1 MSSLN
6 LNIAGRLW
14 LGFAAICLVLV
25 AAVAYTSVTLSS
37 VTEIAQ
43 RVTSQRAPTANASAD
58 LTAQMNGSLA
68 ILRGYLLTGNE
79 KLKAER
85 AATWTNI
92 GALSSDM
99 DELAKGFTKPENRER
114 WAAARDL
121 FGKLRAAQDK
131 AEALAFTPDA
141 FPATKI
147 LTDDAAPRAKILTGA
162 ITRMIEDEAKQAAT
176 PERKA
181 LLKSMADVRGNFG
194 LALANI
200 RAFLLSGDQ
209 QFRQDFDQR
218 WAAVQ
223 KALAAVKGQQMLFS
237 GEQQSAFA
245 EFAKTLA
252 EFEPMPAKMFD
263 IRDSDGWNMPVKI
276 LATEAAPVANQILD
290 VLVGT
295 LQPDGSRS
303 GGLKDS
309 QRQLMTADTQD
320 LTSSVGFLA
329 IVEWILLAVGL
340 ALGGAI
346 AFFTARSIVPAV
358 HNITESMTRLA
369 KGDDAITFPQSFSRD
384 EIGRMWEAMVALTA
398 TVREAFQLGEVARQL
413 PVNLLMADARDNFKI
428 SYVNNSAKGL
438 LKDLATKKL
447 LSVDPDK
454 IIGTSFDIFHKNPAR
469 QRDLLSNPAQS
480 AVPDQDPPGRG
491 HGGPQGLRDPRQERP
506 ICRPD
511 GDLDHGHAPVPDR
524 RAGQGRGRHRGLG
537 GDRDAG
543 HRPGA
548 QRHGGGNLAPV
559 ADRGRGLGA
568 GDRQRADRG
577 LGDRGA
583 VRLDP
588 RDRPPGR
595 RIHHRRRQRRRAR
608 PSAPTRPGAGPGR
621 GGAEDRRGGEADQRH
636 RRPDQP
642 AGAQRHHRGGARR
655 RGRQGLRRGRVRGEE
670 PGQPD
675 RQGDRGD
682 RRPDRADP
690 GRDRRVGRGDPAA
703 IGETIGEIERD
714 RHRHRRGGR
723 GAGRGD
729 AGDRPQRAAGRGRHP
744 AGLLQHHRRQRG
756 RRPRPAA
763 RSNQVLDAAGELARQ
778 SDTLRGEVEGFLDYL
793 KSA

>member
-43 RVTSQRAPTANASAD
+43 RVTALRAPTANASAD

-79 KLKAER
+79 KQKAER
-85 AATWTNI
+85 AATWTSI
-92 GALSSDM
+92 GALSGQM
-99 DELAKGFTKPENRER
+99 DELAKGFTNAENTQK
-114 WAAARDL
+114 WTAAREL
-121 FGKLRAAQDK
+121 FGKLQAAQDK

-147 LTDDAAPRAKILTGA
+147 LTDDAAPRAKIMTGA
-162 ITRMIEDEAKQAAT
+162 ITRMIDDEAKQAAT

-181 LLKSMADVRGNFG
+181 LLKNMADVRGSLG
-194 LALANI
+194 PALANI
-200 RAFLLSGDQ
+200 RAFLLSGDPT
-209 QFRQDFDQR
+209 FKQDYATR
-218 WAAVQ
+218 WEVVQ
-223 KALAAVKGQQMLFS
+223 TALAAVKGQQMLFS

-252 EFEPMPAKMFD
+252 EFEPLPAKMFE

-320 LTSSVGFLA
+320 LTSSVDFLA
-329 IVEWILLAVGL
+329 IVEWVLLAVGL

-358 HNITESMTRLA
+358 RNITESMTRLA
-369 KGDDAITFPQSFSRD
+369 KGDDSITFPQSFSRD

-398 TVREAFQLGEVARQL
+398 TVREAFQLGEVTRQL

-428 SYVNNSAKGL
+428 SYVNDSAKGL

-469 QRDLLSNPAQS
+469 QRDLLSNPANLPYQTKIKLGEDMADLKVSAIRDKNGEYIGPMLIWTMVTRQFQIAERVKDVVGIVASAANEMQSTAQALSATAEETQRQSQTVASASQQATANVQTVASAAEELSASISEITRQVEKSTTVARNAVEEAERATSTVQVLSDAAQKVGQVVNLINDIAAQTNLLALNATIEAARAGEAGKGFAVVANEVKSLANQTAKATDEIAGQINAIQGAIGASVEAIQRVGATIQEIDHISTTIAS
-480 AVPDQDPPGRG
+480 AVEEQGAATQEIARNVQEASAGTQQVSSNITGVSDAATETGR
-491 HGGPQGLRDPRQERP
+491 
-506 ICRPD
+506 
-511 GDLDHGHAPVPDR
+511 
-524 RAGQGRGRHRGLG
+524 
-537 GDRDAG
+537 
-543 HRPGA
+543 
-548 QRHGGGNLAPV
+548 
-559 ADRGRGLGA
+559 
-568 GDRQRADRG
+568 
-577 LGDRGA
+577 
-583 VRLDP
+583 
-588 RDRPPGR
+588 
-595 RIHHRRRQRRRAR
+595 
-608 PSAPTRPGAGPGR
+608 S
-621 GGAEDRRGGEADQRH
+621 
-636 RRPDQP
+636 
-642 AGAQRHHRGGARR
+642 
-655 RGRQGLRRGRVRGEE
+655 
-670 PGQPD
+670 
-675 RQGDRGD
+675 
-682 RRPDRADP
+682 
-690 GRDRRVGRGDPAA
+690 
-703 IGETIGEIERD
+703 
-714 RHRHRRGGR
+714 
-723 GAGRGD
+723 
-729 AGDRPQRAAGRGRHP
+729 
-744 AGLLQHHRRQRG
+744 
-756 RRPRPAA
+756 
-763 RSNQVLDAAGELARQ
+763 SNQLLDAAGELARQ